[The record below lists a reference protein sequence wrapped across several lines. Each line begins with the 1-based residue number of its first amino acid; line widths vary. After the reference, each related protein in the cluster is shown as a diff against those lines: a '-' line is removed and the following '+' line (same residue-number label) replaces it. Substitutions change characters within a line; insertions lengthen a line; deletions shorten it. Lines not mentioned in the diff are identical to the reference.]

1 MKEREKAFEW
11 EKEFFLP
18 DDQTKSILSTNL
30 TVDRA
35 CKFRSIANLFIL
47 YSTVTIKQIVN

>member
-1 MKEREKAFEW
+1 MKEREKAYEW

-35 CKFRSIANLFIL
+35 CKFSPIASLFLI

>member
-35 CKFRSIANLFIL
+35 CNFRSIASLFII